1 MAKQRVD
8 GGRGRRPGVV
18 TDVKRGGPGRG
29 FWLALGIVAVIGL
42 GALGYV
48 ASRPK
53 VTARTIDPNL
63 PPMKAEGYLIGSP
76 TAPVR
81 RNSQHTCVG
90 WAPSAIL
97 RAISCVRRLT
107 AYAIAE

>member
-18 TDVKRGGPGRG
+18 NSAKRGGPGRG
-29 FWLALGIVAVIGL
+29 FWISMGIVAILGI

-53 VTARTIDPNL
+53 VTARTID
-63 PPMKAEGYLIGSP
+63 I
-76 TAPVR
+76 
-81 RNSQHTCVG
+81 
-90 WAPSAIL
+90 
-97 RAISCVRRLT
+97 
-107 AYAIAE
+107 